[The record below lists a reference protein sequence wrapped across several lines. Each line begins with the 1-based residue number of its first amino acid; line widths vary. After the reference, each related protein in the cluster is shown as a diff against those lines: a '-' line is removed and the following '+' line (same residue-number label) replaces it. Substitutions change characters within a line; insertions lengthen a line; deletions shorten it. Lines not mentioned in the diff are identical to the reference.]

1 MTSVITAFRANLCK
15 RKEAVGHLYTRS
27 AIQHWLSAKI
37 VSVTFSYLEP
47 ASGHFLTVASTPA
60 GSIWPALA
68 CRQAGRPSQAKLGHP
83 DRFPLLGPQV
93 SPPQPKPPIH
103 SGSQENCLHCPP
115 RPLCLEK
122 VPRYW
127 TVGLKTIRPG
137 AIDWPILC
145 ILRWRAPARTYV
157 NAHSMSTS
165 LCLVCTHNFSVQ
177 QV

>member
-1 MTSVITAFRANLCK
+1 MITAFRANLCK

-47 ASGHFLTVASTPA
+47 ASGQFLTVASKAA

-68 CRQAGRPSQAKLGHP
+68 CRQAGRPSQAKSGHP

-103 SGSQENCLHCPP
+103 SGSQENCLHMVHYKIGKLTSCPSQRALLP
-115 RPLCLEK
+115 EVLHCLF
-122 VPRYW
+122 V
-127 TVGLKTIRPG
+127 
-137 AIDWPILC
+137 A
-145 ILRWRAPARTYV
+145 
-157 NAHSMSTS
+157 
-165 LCLVCTHNFSVQ
+165 
-177 QV
+177 